1 MKRGKDMNSNNKTV
15 SNIVKG
21 MAMGIA
27 LGSVAT
33 MVITNRKDL
42 TKKIKKVAENT
53 TDGVSSMFK
62 MQ

>member
-53 TDGVSSMFK
+53 TDGVSSIFK

>member
-1 MKRGKDMNSNNKTV
+1 MSSNNKTA
-15 SNIVKG
+15 SNIIKG

-27 LGSVAT
+27 LGSVVT
-33 MVITNRKDL
+33 MAITNKKDL

-53 TDGVSSMFK
+53 TEGVSSMFR